1 MFAVGEVDTSGNQAR
16 VQVGNG
22 LGVYRENGRII
33 GFVVENCFPDWVMF
47 QASVIMVRKVR
58 TDIIRKQS
66 RAADLFLDN
75 QE

>member
-1 MFAVGEVDTSGNQAR
+1 
-16 VQVGNG
+16 
-22 LGVYRENGRII
+22 
-33 GFVVENCFPDWVMF
+33 VMF